1 MAEIYGIPIP
11 DLPDGSIPVDV
22 VLLCK
27 WVDVDGKVKY
37 SEMKSS
43 SLHNVEA
50 LGMVTTAADTLR
62 SMCMNPERPD
72 A

>member
-1 MAEIYGIPIP
+1 MGNVYGIPVP
-11 DLPDGSIPVDV
+11 DLPDGALAVDI

-43 SLHNVEA
+43 SLHQIEA

-62 SMCMNPERPD
+62 AMCMNPET
-72 A
+72 

>member
-1 MAEIYGIPIP
+1 MADIYGIPVP
-11 DLPDGSIPVDV
+11 DLPDGALAVDI

-27 WVDVDGKVKY
+27 WVDTDGKVKY

-43 SLHNVEA
+43 SLHQIEA

-62 SMCMNPERPD
+62 AMCMNSET
-72 A
+72 